1 MGYSIK
7 GPSMWVHPKQYDRDT
22 AIINDIIT
30 EREKRRGT
38 VPAFKAH
45 DLWGVLAC
53 RLYLKVTML
62 SEIVDDTGQY
72 IEPWAMYGDR
82 QSNTTIQ
89 YPYQPKPPEGI

>member
-1 MGYSIK
+1 ML
-7 GPSMWVHPKQYDRDT
+7 
-22 AIINDIIT
+22 
-30 EREKRRGT
+30 
-38 VPAFKAH
+38 AFKAH

-72 IEPWAMYGDR
+72 IESWAMYGER

-89 YPYQPKPPEGI
+89 YPYQPKPPEGFGKPGEIAYTRHILGQEGHEQLPHYIDQST

>member
-7 GPSMWVHPKQYDRDT
+7 GPSMWVYPKRYD
-22 AIINDIIT
+22 IT
-30 EREKRRGT
+30 ERGKRRGT

-62 SEIVDDTGQY
+62 SEIEQDKIGWDHFFKG
-72 IEPWAMYGDR
+72 R
-82 QSNTTIQ
+82 
-89 YPYQPKPPEGI
+89 